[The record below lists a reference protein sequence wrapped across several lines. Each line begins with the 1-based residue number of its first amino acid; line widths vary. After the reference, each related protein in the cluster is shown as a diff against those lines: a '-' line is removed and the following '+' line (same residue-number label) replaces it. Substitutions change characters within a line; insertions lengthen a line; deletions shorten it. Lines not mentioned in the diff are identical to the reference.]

1 MLRHAVG
8 CGVYVC
14 TSEEWSVLEINVW
27 GSLAHVSES
36 YSNDKMILKST
47 EDREGIMLSEINQ
60 TEKDKYPIIS
70 AIWGI

>member
-1 MLRHAVG
+1 MLRRAVG

-36 YSNDKMILKST
+36 YSNDKMAQTQFVRLEKERMKDST
-47 EDREGIMLSEINQ
+47 
-60 TEKDKYPIIS
+60 
-70 AIWGI
+70 